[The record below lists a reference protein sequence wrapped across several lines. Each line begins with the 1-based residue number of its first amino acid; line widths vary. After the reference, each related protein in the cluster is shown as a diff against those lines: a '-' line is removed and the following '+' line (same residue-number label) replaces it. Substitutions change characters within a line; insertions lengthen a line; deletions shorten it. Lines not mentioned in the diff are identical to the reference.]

1 MTPAGAEIENKP
13 ESSET
18 ALTKFRWV
26 ILALA
31 VLATT
36 INYVD
41 RQIIAL
47 LKPMLEVQFGWSDLD
62 YGHIVSG
69 FQLSAALAYI
79 GAGWFIDRVG
89 LRFGYPIAVAVWSLT
104 AMAHAAATS
113 VAGFIMARVGL
124 GISEAANTPAAIKTV
139 AFWFPVR
146 ERALAVGFLNSGS
159 NLGAILT
166 PLLVPPIALAFGWQA
181 AFIITGALGLF
192 WVLAWLMLY
201 RNPVAA
207 LPPTV
212 VDQTEST
219 AGEAPEAGK
228 VPFGILL
235 RDRRVWAIAGAK
247 FISDTVWW
255 FMLFWL
261 PDFLHR
267 VYKLDLAS
275 SALPLVTV
283 YSMATI
289 GALSAG
295 LLPAYLLRR
304 GVSLNAARKLTMLL
318 CAIVVTPVAAILQI
332 DNYWYA
338 MLLVGL
344 VLAAHQGFSTN
355 VFALVTDMFRPQTV
369 GTVAGI
375 GALFGNLGGLA
386 MLEFTGWVLHRT
398 GSYLPMFMICASAY
412 ILALLLVHLLVPQ
425 VRAYGAAN
433 AVA

>member
-1 MTPAGAEIENKP
+1 MTPAGTELENKS
-13 ESSET
+13 ESGEIV
-18 ALTKFRWV
+18 LTHFRWV
-26 ILALA
+26 VLALA

-47 LKPMLEVQFGWSDLD
+47 LKPLLELQFGWSDLD

-69 FQLSAALAYI
+69 FQLSAALAYV

-89 LRFGYPIAVAVWSLT
+89 LRFGYPIAVAAWSLT
-104 AMAHAAATS
+104 GMAHAAATS
-113 VAGFIMARVGL
+113 VVGFIAARVGL
-124 GISEAANTPAAIKTV
+124 GISEAVNTPAAIKTV
-139 AFWFPVR
+139 ACWFPAR

-159 NLGAILT
+159 NLGAIIT
-166 PLLVPPIALAFGWQA
+166 PLLVPPIAMAFGWQA
-181 AFIITGALGLF
+181 AFLITGGLGVF
-192 WVLAWLMLY
+192 WVLAWLMFY
-201 RNPVAA
+201 RNPIAA
-207 LPPTV
+207 LPTTVAMPTKLPAL
-212 VDQTEST
+212 DAS
-219 AGEAPEAGK
+219 EADK
-228 VPFGILL
+228 VPFGTLL

-318 CAIVVTPVAAILQI
+318 CAIIVTPVAAILQI

-355 VFALVTDMFRPQTV
+355 VFALATDMFRPQTV

-386 MLEFTGWVLHRT
+386 MLEFTGWILNRT
-398 GSYLPMFMICASAY
+398 GSYLPMFLICASAY

-425 VRAYGAAN
+425 VRAYSTGNAAG
-433 AVA
+433 